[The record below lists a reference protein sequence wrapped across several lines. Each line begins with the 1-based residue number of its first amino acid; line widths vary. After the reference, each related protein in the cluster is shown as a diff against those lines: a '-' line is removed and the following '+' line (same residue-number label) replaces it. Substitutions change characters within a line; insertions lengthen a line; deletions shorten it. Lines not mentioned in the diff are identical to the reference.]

1 MAIIRLPAF
10 HTLASHTSMFSQFS
24 FKKCALACALSSAM
38 LQSAFATPAFYTFS
52 IDDSNATTGTWTRPS
67 GQAGTYNYAAV
78 YFTPTLDVTD
88 LKFGQSE
95 AGVDTVMYIYK
106 GVFDPNQP
114 TGFLGYN
121 DDTLEAAHQA
131 ILGSGAIIKCEETYY
146 CPQVTQTV
154 TAGEVYSI
162 VISTFSSGD
171 PLTSGGVLNMT
182 FYTTGDG
189 VFYSAP
195 PVVPA
200 AGGVF
205 DSANQLSNSPALSAA
220 RVIDATPELLAL
232 FAGLNPQQRSDAAS
246 QSLPLVLGATT
257 SAISNSL
264 SMINNVIQAR
274 QDSTSGLSSG
284 DVTLG
289 GEHFWIKSFGSW
301 ASQDARN
308 GVSGFDA
315 DSKGIALG
323 LDAAVSENTRLGLA
337 FAYAKT
343 DVDGDSRIAPQSA
356 QIDTYQLI
364 GYGTYSLSADTRLNV
379 QVDVGQNRTEGRR
392 QINFTGD
399 TAKADYDGYNVHLG
413 LGIDHSLRLTEQL
426 TFVPSARVDY
436 TWITEDG
443 YREKGAGLL
452 NLEVDDRDTE
462 ALVFSLDG
470 KLDYRLT
477 NATVLSANLGAG
489 YDAINESASMTSTY
503 AGAPGAA
510 FRTDGL
516 DLEPWLA
523 RAGLGLSHT
532 LNNGTEVSLRYDAEA
547 RSGFINQ
554 GAQVKARW
562 AF

>member
-1 MAIIRLPAF
+1 
-10 HTLASHTSMFSQFS
+10 MFSNFS
-24 FKKCALACALSSAM
+24 FKKCALACALSTAV
-38 LQSAFATPAFYTFS
+38 LQSAFAAPAFYTFS
-52 IDDSNATTGTWTRPS
+52 IDDSSATTGTWTRPN
-67 GQAGTYNYAAV
+67 GQGGTYNYAAV
-78 YFTPTLDVTD
+78 YFSPTLDVTD

-95 AGVDTVMYIYK
+95 AGVDTVMYVYR
-106 GVFDPNQP
+106 GVFNPNQP
-114 TGFLGYN
+114 AGALQYN
-121 DDTLEAAHQA
+121 DDTSEAAHQA
-131 ILGSGAIIKCEETYY
+131 ILGSGTTIMCGQAHY
-146 CPQVTQTV
+146 CPQVTQAV

-162 VISTFSSGD
+162 VISTFSPGD
-171 PLTSGGVLNMT
+171 DLTSGGVLNMT

-195 PVVPA
+195 PVVPVPPA

-205 DSANQLSNSPALSAA
+205 DSANQLSNSPALNAA
-220 RVIDATPELLAL
+220 RVIDASPELLAL
-232 FAGLNPQQRSDAAS
+232 FAGLDSQERSDAAT
-246 QSLPLVLGATT
+246 QTLPLVLGATT

-284 DVTLG
+284 DVALG
-289 GEHFWIKSFGSW
+289 GEHFWIKTFGSW

-315 DSKGIALG
+315 DSKGMALG
-323 LDAAVSENTRLGLA
+323 FDASVSENARLGLA

-343 DVDGDSRIAPQSA
+343 DVDGDSRVAPQSA

-364 GYGTYSLSADTRLNV
+364 GYGTYSLSDATRLNF

-392 QINFTGD
+392 QIQFSGD

-413 LGIDHSLRLTEQL
+413 LGIDHDLRLTEQL

-436 TWITEDG
+436 TWINEDS

-470 KLDYRLT
+470 KLDYSLT
-477 NATVLSANLGAG
+477 ETTILSANLGAG
-489 YDAINESASMTSTY
+489 YDTINESASMTSIY

-532 LNNGTEVSLRYDAEA
+532 LDNGTEVSLRYDAEA
-547 RSGFINQ
+547 RSGFTNQ

>member
-1 MAIIRLPAF
+1 
-10 HTLASHTSMFSQFS
+10 MFSHFS
-24 FKKCALACALSSAM
+24 FTKCALACALSAAM
-38 LQSAFATPAFYTFS
+38 LQSALAAPAYYSFS
-52 IDDSNATTGTWTRPS
+52 IDDSNATTGTWTRPD
-67 GQAGTYNYAAV
+67 GDAGATYNYAAV
-78 YFTPTLDVTD
+78 YFTPTLDVTGM
-88 LKFGQSE
+88 KFGQSQ
-95 AGVDTVMYIYK
+95 AGVDTWMYVYQ
-106 GVFDPNQP
+106 GSFNPDQP
-114 TGFLGYN
+114 DASLGDN
-121 DDTLEAAHQA
+121 DDTPASLHQA
-131 ILGSGAIIKCEETYY
+131 ILGSGTPTMCGTVNY
-146 CPQVTQTV
+146 CPQVTLDV
-154 TAGEVYSI
+154 SAGQVYSI
-162 VISTFSSGD
+162 VITTFRAD
-171 PLTSGGVLNMT
+171 ALLTSGGVLNMT

-189 VFYSAP
+189 VFYAAP
-195 PVVPA
+195 PVVPEPPA
-200 AGGVF
+200 VGGVF
-205 DSANQLSNSPALSAA
+205 DSASQLSNSPALNAA

-232 FAGLNPQQRSDAAS
+232 FAGLDSQERSDAAT
-246 QSLPLVLGATT
+246 QTLPLVLGATT
-257 SAISNSL
+257 NAITNSL

-284 DVTLG
+284 DVALG

-315 DSKGIALG
+315 DSKGMALG
-323 LDAAVSENTRLGLA
+323 LDAAISESTRLGLA

-364 GYGTYSLSADTRLNV
+364 GYGTYSLSDATRLNF

-392 QINFTGD
+392 QISFTGD

-413 LGIDHSLRLTEQL
+413 LGIDHDVRLTEQL
-426 TFVPSARVDY
+426 VFVPSARADY
-436 TWITEDG
+436 TWIREDS

-452 NLEVDDRDTE
+452 NLEVDERDTE

-470 KLDYRLT
+470 KLDYSLT
-477 NATVLSANLGAG
+477 DTTVLSANLGAG
-489 YDAINESASMTSTY
+489 YDAINESASMTSIY

-510 FRTDGL
+510 FRTEGL

-532 LNNGTEVSLRYDAEA
+532 LDNGTEVSLRYDAEA
-547 RSGFINQ
+547 RSGFTNQ
-554 GAQVKARW
+554 GAQIKARW

>member
-1 MAIIRLPAF
+1 MISL
-10 HTLASHTSMFSQFS
+10 
-24 FKKCALACALSSAM
+24 FKKSVLACALSTAI
-38 LQSAFATPAFYTFS
+38 LQSAVAAPAFYTFS
-52 IDDSNATTGTWTRPS
+52 IDNSSATTGTWARPS
-67 GQAGTYNYAAV
+67 GSPGAYNYAAV
-78 YFTPTLDVTD
+78 YFTPTLDFTD
-88 LKFGQSE
+88 MKFGQSE
-95 AGVDTVMYIYK
+95 AGVDTVMYLYR

-114 TGFLGYN
+114 AGYLEQN
-121 DDTLEAAHQA
+121 DDTSEANHQA
-131 ILGSGAIIKCEETYY
+131 ILGSGTPIKCGQVNY

-154 TAGEVYSI
+154 TAGDVYSI
-162 VISTFSSGD
+162 VITTFSPGTD
-171 PLTSGGVLNMT
+171 LTSGGVLNMT

-195 PVVPA
+195 PVVPV

-205 DSANQLSNSPALSAA
+205 DSARQLSNSPALNAA

-232 FAGLNPQQRSDAAS
+232 FAGLDGQQRSDAAS
-246 QSLPLVLGATT
+246 QTLPLVLGATT

-264 SMINNVIQAR
+264 SMVNNVIQAR
-274 QDSTSGLSSG
+274 QGSTSGLSSG
-284 DVTLG
+284 DPALG

-301 ASQDARN
+301 ARQDARN

-315 DSKGIALG
+315 DSKGLALG
-323 LDAAVSENTRLGLA
+323 VDAAVSETTRLGLA

-364 GYGTYSLSADTRLNV
+364 GYGTHSLTADTRLNF

-392 QINFTGD
+392 QITFTGD
-399 TAKADYDGYNVHLG
+399 TAKADYDGYNAHLG
-413 LGIDHSLRLTEQL
+413 LGVEHDLRLTEQL

-436 TWITEDG
+436 TWIGEDG

-470 KLDYRLT
+470 KLDYSLT
-477 NATVLSANLGAG
+477 DTTILSANLGAG
-489 YDAINESASMTSTY
+489 YDTINEMASMTSIY

-510 FRTDGL
+510 FRTNGL

-532 LNNGTEVSLRYDAEA
+532 LDNGTQVSLRYDAEA

-554 GAQVKARW
+554 GAQIKARW

>member
-1 MAIIRLPAF
+1 
-10 HTLASHTSMFSQFS
+10 
-24 FKKCALACALSSAM
+24 M
-38 LQSAFATPAFYTFS
+38 LQSALAAPAYYSFS
-52 IDDSNATTGTWTRPS
+52 IDDSNATTGTWTRPD
-67 GQAGTYNYAAV
+67 GDAGATYNFAAV
-78 YFTPTLDVTD
+78 YFTPTLDVTGMT
-88 LKFGQSE
+88 FGQSQ
-95 AGVDTVMYIYK
+95 AGVDTWMYVYQ
-106 GVFDPNQP
+106 GSFDPNQP
-114 TGFLGYN
+114 GASLGDN
-121 DDTLEAAHQA
+121 DDTPASLHQA
-131 ILGSGAIIKCEETYY
+131 ILGSGTPTMCGTVNY
-146 CPQVTQTV
+146 CPQVTLDV
-154 TAGEVYSI
+154 SAGQVYSI
-162 VISTFSSGD
+162 VITTFRAD
-171 PLTSGGVLNMT
+171 ALLTSGGVLNMT

-189 VFYSAP
+189 VFYAAP
-195 PVVPA
+195 PVVPVPPA

-205 DSANQLSNSPALSAA
+205 DSASQLSNSPALNAA

-232 FAGLNPQQRSDAAS
+232 FTGLDSQERSDAAT

-257 SAISNSL
+257 TAISNSL

-284 DVTLG
+284 DVALG

-315 DSKGIALG
+315 DSKGMALG
-323 LDAAVSENTRLGLA
+323 LDAAISESTRLGLA

-343 DVDGDSRIAPQSA
+343 DVDGDSRVAPQSA

-364 GYGTYSLSADTRLNV
+364 GYGTYSLSDATRLNF

-392 QINFTGD
+392 QISFTGD

-413 LGIDHSLRLTEQL
+413 LGIDHDVRLTEQL
-426 TFVPSARVDY
+426 VFVPSARTDY
-436 TWITEDG
+436 TWIREDA

-452 NLEVDDRDTE
+452 NLDVDERDTE

-470 KLDYRLT
+470 KLDYSLT
-477 NATVLSANLGAG
+477 DTTILSANLGAG
-489 YDAINESASMTSTY
+489 YDVINESASMTSIY

-510 FRTDGL
+510 FRTEGL

-532 LNNGTEVSLRYDAEA
+532 LDNGTEVSLRYDAEA
-547 RSGFINQ
+547 RSGFTNQ
-554 GAQVKARW
+554 GAQIKARW

>member
-1 MAIIRLPAF
+1 MHSP
-10 HTLASHTSMFSQFS
+10 FS
-24 FKKCALACALSSAM
+24 FKKCALVCALSTAA
-38 LQSAFATPAFYTFS
+38 LQSALAAPASYTFS
-52 IDDSNATTGTWTRPS
+52 IDDSNATTGTWTRP
-67 GQAGTYNYAAV
+67 GGGGTFNYASV
-78 YFTPTLDVTD
+78 YFTPTLDVSGI
-88 LKFGQSE
+88 KFGQSE
-95 AGVDTVMYIYK
+95 AGVDTWMFVYE
-106 GVFDPNQP
+106 GTFDPSNP
-114 TGFLGYN
+114 GSSLANN
-121 DDTLEAAHQA
+121 DDTSDTDHQSV
-131 ILGSGAIIKCEETYY
+131 LGSGAIINCRSASL
-146 CPQVTQTV
+146 CPQVTLNV
-154 TAGEVYSI
+154 SAGKVYSV
-162 VISTFSSGD
+162 VITTYSPD
-171 PLTSGGVLNMT
+171 APLTSGGVLNMT

-195 PVVPA
+195 PVVPV

-205 DSANQLSNSPALSAA
+205 DSANQLSNSPALNAA

-232 FAGLNPQQRSDAAS
+232 FAGLDSQQRSDAAT
-246 QSLPLVLGATT
+246 QTLPLVLGATT
-257 SAISNSL
+257 SATANSL

-274 QDSTSGLSSG
+274 QGSTSGLSSG
-284 DVTLG
+284 DPALG

-315 DSKGIALG
+315 DSKGLALG
-323 LDAAVSENTRLGLA
+323 LDAAISDDTRLGLA

-364 GYGTYSLSADTRLNV
+364 GYGTHSLTADTRLNF
-379 QVDVGQNRTEGRR
+379 QIDVGQNRTEGRR
-392 QINFTGD
+392 QITFTGD
-399 TAKADYDGYNVHLG
+399 TAKADYDGYNAHLG
-413 LGIDHSLRLTEQL
+413 LGVEHDLRLTEQL

-436 TWITEDG
+436 TWIGEDG

-470 KLDYRLT
+470 KLDYSLT
-477 NATVLSANLGAG
+477 DTTILSANLGAG
-489 YDAINESASMTSTY
+489 YDTINEASSMTSIY

-532 LNNGTEVSLRYDAEA
+532 LDNGTQVSLRYDAEA

-554 GAQVKARW
+554 GAQIKARW

>member
-1 MAIIRLPAF
+1 
-10 HTLASHTSMFSQFS
+10 MFPIFS
-24 FKKCALACALSSAM
+24 FKKCALACALSTAV
-38 LQSAFATPAFYTFS
+38 LQSAFAAPAFYTFS
-52 IDDSNATTGTWTRPS
+52 IDSSNATTGTWSRP
-67 GQAGTYNYAAV
+67 GENGNFNYASV
-78 YFTPTLDVTD
+78 YFTPTLDVTGI
-88 LKFGQSE
+88 KFGQSE
-95 AGVDTVMYIYK
+95 AGVDTWMFVYE
-106 GVFDPNQP
+106 GTFDPNSP
-114 TGFLGYN
+114 DGPLADN
-121 DDTLEAAHQA
+121 DDTPITAHQT
-131 ILGSGAIIKCEETYY
+131 ILGSDAVISCGSATL
-146 CPQVTQTV
+146 CPQVTLDV
-154 TAGEVYSI
+154 SAGKVYSI
-162 VISTFSSGD
+162 VITTYNPD
-171 PLTSGGVLNMT
+171 APLTSGGVLNMT

-195 PVVPA
+195 PVVPG

-205 DSANQLSNSPALSAA
+205 DSASQLSNSPALNAA

-232 FAGLNPQQRSDAAS
+232 FAGLDGQQRSEAAS
-246 QSLPLVLGATT
+246 QTLPLVLGATT

-284 DVTLG
+284 DVALG
-289 GEHFWIKSFGSW
+289 GEHFWIKTFGSW

-315 DSKGIALG
+315 DSKGMALG
-323 LDAAVSENTRLGLA
+323 FDAAVSESTRLGLA
-337 FAYAKT
+337 FAYVKT

-364 GYGTYSLSADTRLNV
+364 GYGTHSLSADTRLNF

-392 QINFTGD
+392 QIQFTGD

-413 LGIDHSLRLTEQL
+413 LGIDHDLRLTEQL

-436 TWITEDG
+436 TWIGEDS

-470 KLDYRLT
+470 KLDYSLT
-477 NATVLSANLGAG
+477 DTTILSANLGGG
-489 YDAINESASMTSTY
+489 YDAINESASMTSVY

-532 LNNGTEVSLRYDAEA
+532 LGNGTEVSLRYDAEA
-547 RSGFINQ
+547 RSGFTNQ

>member
-1 MAIIRLPAF
+1 
-10 HTLASHTSMFSQFS
+10 MFSNFS
-24 FKKCALACALSSAM
+24 FKKCALACALSTAA
-38 LQSAFATPAFYTFS
+38 LQSAFAAPAFYTFS

-67 GQAGTYNYAAV
+67 GSPGNYSFAAV

-95 AGVDTVMYIYK
+95 AGVDTVMYVYK

-114 TGFLGYN
+114 AGFLKYN
-121 DDTLEAAHQA
+121 DDTSVAVHQA
-131 ILGSGAIIKCEETYY
+131 ILGSGTTIMCGQVRY

-162 VISTFSSGD
+162 VISTFSPGAN
-171 PLTSGGVLNMT
+171 LTSGGVLNMT

-189 VFYSAP
+189 IFYSAP
-195 PVVPA
+195 PVVSG

-205 DSANQLSNSPALSAA
+205 DSASQLSNSPALNAA

-232 FAGLNPQQRSDAAS
+232 FAGLNPQERSDAAT
-246 QSLPLVLGATT
+246 QTLPLVLGATT

-274 QDSTSGLSSG
+274 QNSTSGLSSG
-284 DVTLG
+284 DVALG
-289 GEHFWIKSFGSW
+289 GEHFWMKTFGSW

-315 DSKGIALG
+315 DSKGMALG

-343 DVDGDSRIAPQSA
+343 DVDGDSRVAPQSA

-364 GYGTYSLSADTRLNV
+364 GYGTHSLSADTRLNF

-392 QINFTGD
+392 QVQFTGD
-399 TAKADYDGYNVHLG
+399 TAKADYDGYNVHIG
-413 LGIDHSLRLTEQL
+413 LGIDHDLRLTEQL

-436 TWITEDG
+436 TWINEDS

-470 KLDYRLT
+470 KLDYSLT
-477 NATVLSANLGAG
+477 DTTILSANLGGG
-489 YDAINESASMTSTY
+489 YDAINESASMTSVY

-532 LNNGTEVSLRYDAEA
+532 LGNGTEVSLRYDAEA
-547 RSGFINQ
+547 RSGFTNQ